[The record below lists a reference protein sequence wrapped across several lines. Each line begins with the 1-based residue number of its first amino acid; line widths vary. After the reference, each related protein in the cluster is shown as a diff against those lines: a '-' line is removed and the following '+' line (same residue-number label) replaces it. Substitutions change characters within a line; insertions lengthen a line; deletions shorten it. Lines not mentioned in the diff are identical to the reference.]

1 MSEPIS
7 AEGLCQIDPEIGAFV
22 DSINAGYAKFSP
34 DGEMTIAERR
44 AVAERVRE
52 PWRSGGP
59 VMAETRNFELNGL
72 RMRLHRPSNEST
84 LAAMLYIHG
93 GGWALF
99 SVDTH
104 DRLMREY
111 AQRAGIAVIGID
123 YSLAPEAK
131 FPVALN
137 EIVAAVEALRAQ
149 ADGLGVDSARMAIGG
164 DSAGANLT
172 VAACLKMRDIG
183 VAPVQAMVLNY
194 GVYAPEHKPS
204 YLRFGEP
211 PHCLTAD
218 EMDAF
223 WHDYVDDSSQLS
235 NTLVAPLH
243 AQLHDLPPAF
253 LAIAECDI
261 LADCNHELAQ
271 KLSAAGNAV
280 EAIEYKGATHS
291 FLEAMSVAALA
302 RKALDDQAAWL
313 RKVLA
318 Q

>member
-22 DSINAGYAKFSP
+22 DSINAGYAKLSP
-34 DGEMTIAERR
+34 DGQMTIAERR
-44 AVAERVRE
+44 AVAELVRE

-72 RMRLHRPSNEST
+72 RMRLHRPSNESM

-137 EIVAAVEALRAQ
+137 EIVAAVEALRVE
-149 ADGLGVDSARMAIGG
+149 ADGLGVDSARMAMGG

-183 VAPVQAMVLNY
+183 AAPVQAMLLNY
-194 GVYAPEHKPS
+194 GAYAPEHKPS
-204 YLRFGEP
+204 YLRFGDP
-211 PHCLTAD
+211 PHCLTVD

-223 WHDYVDDSSQLS
+223 WREYVDDSSQL
-235 NTLVAPLH
+235 TDPLVAPLH

-318 Q
+318 V